1 MPAESSG
8 EHHLPPGN
16 DTTRASLVGRGPP
29 LTGAGLGGWVGGAE
43 TTAVWEQSRCRQASA
58 FSERS
63 SRRPKH
69 PERRPA
75 RLRTSLS
82 VFSVVAVLTVPAPG
96 LSSPADLDGASAGS
110 LAVPGSPWRRFDQP
124 PTPAPGITPPV
135 STGGPGRFKLST
147 PSTEDHRSSLAS
159 SGSATY
165 ETHRQTP
172 LPRPVGMPRPDDS
185 AAGPPP
191 EQITDDAGRPAAGR
205 RVPPCGC
212 D

>member
-29 LTGAGLGGWVGGAE
+29 LTGAGLGGWVGGLRRQPFGNRADADRPRHSQRDPLAAQN
-43 TTAVWEQSRCRQASA
+43 TRNVDRPDCGRPFPSSRSRC
-58 FSERS
+58 
-63 SRRPKH
+63 SRCPG
-69 PERRPA
+69 
-75 RLRTSLS
+75 
-82 VFSVVAVLTVPAPG
+82 PG
-96 LSSPADLDGASAGS
+96 LSSPADLDAASAGS

-191 EQITDDAGRPAAGR
+191 EQVTDDAGRPAAGR